1 MNWPEQVL
9 VMSECIIVWAG
20 ARAVLKL
27 PVICCKRLL
36 MSFRW
41 AALGEAGGR
50 KNEKTLT
57 LNCTLCLCLRTYF
70 PSFDQ
75 SSLFGRTIVARWY
88 YFGVITSLTHIVL
101 HFQSLKRSY
110 VQFLLV
116 ISLFDNTASFSVRCL
131 KPI

>member
-1 MNWPEQVL
+1 MNWRPEQVL

-41 AALGEAGGR
+41 AALGEAGEKIE
-50 KNEKTLT
+50 KNSDFELYFV
-57 LNCTLCLCLRTYF
+57 LCVFAYCTCF

-75 SSLFGRTIVARWY
+75 SSMFGCTLFWRDYQFA
-88 YFGVITSLTHIVL
+88 HIVL
-101 HFQSLKRSY
+101 HFQSHS
-110 VQFLLV
+110 
-116 ISLFDNTASFSVRCL
+116 
-131 KPI
+131 

>member
-50 KNEKTLT
+50 KIEKTLT
-57 LNCTLCLCLRTYF
+57 LNCTLYFVSLHIVLVSLLLTNHLCL
-70 PSFDQ
+70 
-75 SSLFGRTIVARWY
+75 VAH
-88 YFGVITSLTHIVL
+88 YFGVITSLPT
-101 HFQSLKRSY
+101 
-110 VQFLLV
+110 
-116 ISLFDNTASFSVRCL
+116 
-131 KPI
+131 

>member
-20 ARAVLKL
+20 ARVVLKL

-50 KNEKTLT
+50 KIEKSLT
-57 LNCTLCLCLRTYF
+57 LNCTLYF
-70 PSFDQ
+70 V
-75 SSLFGRTIVARWY
+75 SLFIQPAREAR
-88 YFGVITSLTHIVL
+88 GP
-101 HFQSLKRSY
+101 KGPAR
-110 VQFLLV
+110 
-116 ISLFDNTASFSVRCL
+116 
-131 KPI
+131 

>member
-50 KNEKTLT
+50 KIEKTLT
-57 LNCTLCLCLRTYF
+57 LNSTFLCVFVYVLISLPLTNHLCL
-70 PSFDQ
+70 
-75 SSLFGRTIVARWY
+75 VA
-88 YFGVITSLTHIVL
+88 
-101 HFQSLKRSY
+101 Q
-110 VQFLLV
+110 
-116 ISLFDNTASFSVRCL
+116 
-131 KPI
+131 

>member
-50 KNEKTLT
+50 EIEKKTLT
-57 LNCTLCLCLRTYF
+57 LNCSLCLCLCTYF

-75 SSLFGRTIVARWY
+75 SALVGRTIVAR
-88 YFGVITSLTHIVL
+88 
-101 HFQSLKRSY
+101 
-110 VQFLLV
+110 
-116 ISLFDNTASFSVRCL
+116 
-131 KPI
+131 